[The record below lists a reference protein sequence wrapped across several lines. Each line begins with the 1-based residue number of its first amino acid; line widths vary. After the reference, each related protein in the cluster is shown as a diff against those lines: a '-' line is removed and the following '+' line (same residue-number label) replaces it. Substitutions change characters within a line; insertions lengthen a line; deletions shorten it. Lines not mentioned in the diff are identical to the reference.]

1 MASISKYE
9 GKRGTTY
16 KATIRMKGYPTQ
28 TETFKRLTDAKKWA
42 QDTESAIR
50 DGRHFKT
57 IEAKKHTLGD
67 MVDRYIKSEI
77 PNKPKSGAAYK
88 RHLEWWKEQLGS
100 YTLDVITAPMIV
112 ECRDKLVGAPI
123 SGERTR
129 SGSTTNRYLAAL
141 SHCFTI
147 AVKEWGWLETNP
159 LSRVGRKKES
169 DGRVRFLSDGERAK
183 LLDAC
188 KASRNKDLYLIVL
201 LAISTGARQ
210 SEILGLAWDDVMFDS
225 RRIVL
230 RDTKNGETRS
240 VPLVGPAFDLMKA
253 HSKVR
258 RLDTKLVFP
267 RQGKASDKHIS
278 IRESWERAVNVAGI
292 QDFRFHDLRHTA
304 ASYLAMNNATL
315 AEIAEILGHKT
326 LQMVKRYSHLS
337 EQHVSSVVER
347 MNNKIFG

>member
-16 KATIRMKGYPTQ
+16 KVTIRMKGYPTQ
-28 TETFKRLTDAKKWA
+28 TESFKRLTDAKKWA

-100 YTLDVITAPMIV
+100 YTLDAVTAPMIV
-112 ECRDKLVGAPI
+112 EYRDKLVGAPI

-129 SGSTTNRYLAAL
+129 TGSTTNRYLAAL
-141 SHCFTI
+141 SHCFTL

-159 LSRVGRKKES
+159 LSKVGRKKES
-169 DGRVRFLSDGERAK
+169 DGRVRFLSDEERLK

-188 KASRNKDLYLIVL
+188 KASRNKELYLIVL

-210 SEILGLAWDDVMFDS
+210 SEILGLSWDDVMFDS
-225 RRIVL
+225 KRIVL

-240 VPLVGPAFDLMKA
+240 VPLVGPAFDLMKS
-253 HSKVR
+253 HSKVKR
-258 RLDTKLVFP
+258 IDTRLVFP
-267 RQGKASDKHIS
+267 RQDKASSKHIS
-278 IRESWERAVNVAGI
+278 IRESWERAVSVAGI
-292 QDFRFHDLRHTA
+292 ENFRFHDLRHTA